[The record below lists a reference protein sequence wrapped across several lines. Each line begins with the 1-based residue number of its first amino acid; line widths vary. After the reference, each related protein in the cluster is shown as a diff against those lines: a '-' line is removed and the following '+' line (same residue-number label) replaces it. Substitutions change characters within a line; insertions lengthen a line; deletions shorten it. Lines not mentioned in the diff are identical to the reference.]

1 MDKAKPIEGEEN
13 KPAVTGDAFN
23 STMIELNEGNFE
35 KKLGREHDQLLVVF
49 YAPWCPHWQE
59 LLPKLD
65 LLDKSF
71 QHHGLG

>member
-1 MDKAKPIEGEEN
+1 MILDKAKPIEGEEN

-49 YAPWCPHWQE
+49 YAPWW
-59 LLPKLD
+59 
-65 LLDKSF
+65 
-71 QHHGLG
+71 